1 MDPKNK
7 PNHVELDLTLDEIK
21 NIDRKKTAEIVNE
34 LRRGLI
40 DERT

>member
-1 MDPKNK
+1 MKPKNDVK
-7 PNHVELDLTLDEIK
+7 PVELDLTLDEIK
-21 NIDRKKTAEIVNE
+21 NLDRKKTAEIVNV